1 MWGLVWKELARVLLR
16 RSQVLLV
23 LTVGVCLCQ
32 VEREIDGVVE
42 KGGLSTLVV
51 GLVMLRLPQGLA

>member
-1 MWGLVWKELARVLLR
+1 MWGLVRKELARVLLR
-16 RSQVLLV
+16 RSQVRLV

-42 KGGLSTLVV
+42 K
-51 GLVMLRLPQGLA
+51 